1 MPCALRCSTRMP
13 AACAPCARPVTR
25 PLSCGEI
32 VPSWRLCQQN
42 RELFHRNFL
51 FVFLGWGLLGLV
63 KYRRT
68 WERMGSGGLRG
79 PQNRCEACKTSW
91 MCSIHIRSR
100 HTLPALLCSR
110 SCCVPQ
116 RRCFVFARAFR
127 SAAISVAVFSF
138 VHRVSSMP
146 MEVFCRMTTVRRADL
161 SCVVQAGGLSS
172 RMGCDKARMAFCG
185 EPLIERVLGRL
196 APVAGEL
203 VVTTSRPSEL
213 AYLEECTFDG
223 LPPPA

>member
-1 MPCALRCSTRMP
+1 MPYASQSSTRMP
-13 AACAPCARPVTR
+13 AACAPCARLAAR
-25 PLSCGEI
+25 PRPISCGEI
-32 VPSWRLCQQN
+32 VPVFRFRCLFQ
-42 RELFHRNFL
+42 ELFHRNFS

-116 RRCFVFARAFR
+116 KRCFVFAGAFR
-127 SAAISVAVFSF
+127 GAAISAAVFSF
-138 VHRVSSMP
+138 VHRVLSIP
-146 MEVFCRMTTVRRADL
+146 MG
-161 SCVVQAGGLSS
+161 GGLPYDYRKTGRSFLC
-172 RMGCDKARMAFCG
+172 RPGG
-185 EPLIERVLGRL
+185 RVV
-196 APVAGEL
+196 VAH
-203 VVTTSRPSEL
+203 
-213 AYLEECTFDG
+213 G
-223 LPPPA
+223 LR